1 MYKAVTIVQTPVLT
15 CLDVEAQLS
24 NFRYVRFLS
33 SIFLLLKIMKVMGK
47 EGGKKKPLF
56 ITVKLNLF
64 FCNNTQPCRGLC

>member
-33 SIFLLLKIMKVMGK
+33 SIFLLLKIMKVTGK
-47 EGGKKKPLF
+47 EGEKKSHYS
-56 ITVKLNLF
+56 
-64 FCNNTQPCRGLC
+64 